1 VTAAAAPRRRPA
13 NHVIRVAPLVVGL
26 AFWLVLPIACL
37 VSLGVGIDHV
47 ARHIHHVPTGTKG
60 SFLVTSHSCERQL
73 CITAGTF
80 TSTDGRIV
88 EPNLLG
94 DYRWELGKKY
104 GVVYNS
110 NAAEIISLP
119 ASWDPSST
127 VVGLAGGVA
136 FLGLWGWCL
145 FRALIRRRTVPGQSS
160 APTGATP

>member
-1 VTAAAAPRRRPA
+1 MTAAAAPRRRAP
-13 NHVIRVAPLVVGL
+13 NHVLRLAPLVVGL
-26 AFWLVLPIACL
+26 AFWIVLPVVCL
-37 VSLGVGIDHV
+37 VTLAVGIDHV
-47 ARHIHHVPTGTKG
+47 ARHIHNVPAGTKG
-60 SFLVTSHSCERQL
+60 TFLVTSHSCQQQL

-80 TSTDGRIV
+80 TSANGLVV

-145 FRALIRRRTVPGQSS
+145 SRVLIRRRTVPAS
-160 APTGATP
+160 PTGATP